1 MTPTVPASSSGLTA
15 PFSATETRDI
25 IDRFWRD
32 GFALVPGVLSTAE
45 CAELRRITDEVA
57 KTSPSFVI
65 RRPEETNLAFVRLFI
80 REPILSLVRE
90 ILGPNCR
97 FCAQNVIR
105 NEPGQAISHWHVDDF
120 LEHPLP
126 PEIPRWDPRVRLP
139 LMWLSVQVPLSDIT
153 SPADG
158 PTEVVTG
165 SHLSGR
171 DSPKENPVF
180 EGRGAEPILC
190 RVGDIYL
197 FNHQVWHR
205 GSPNTGKHTRYLM
218 QLQYARGDNLAARCK
233 GANRTPALEKVL
245 AGADPQLRE
254 FMFKELNFI

>member
-1 MTPTVPASSSGLTA
+1 MSSGLTT
-15 PFSATETRDI
+15 PFSADETREI
-25 IDRFWRD
+25 MDRFHRD
-32 GFALVPGVLSTAE
+32 GIAIVRGVLSADE
-45 CAELRRITDEVA
+45 CAELRRITDDIA
-57 KTSPSFVI
+57 KSNPSFVI
-65 RRPEETNLAFVRLFI
+65 RRPEETHLAFVRLFI
-80 REPILSLVRE
+80 REPILSLAKQIV
-90 ILGPNCR
+90 GPDCR

-105 NEPGQAISHWHVDDF
+105 NAPGQAISHWHVDDF

-139 LMWLSVQVPLSDIT
+139 LMWFSVQVPLSDIT

-158 PTEVVTG
+158 PTEYVPG

-190 RVGDIYL
+190 KAGDIYL

-205 GSPNTGKHTRYLM
+205 GSHNTGKNTRYLM
-218 QLQYARGDNLAARCK
+218 QLQYARGDILAARCK
-233 GANRTPALEKVL
+233 GANRNEALAKVL
-245 AGADPQLRE
+245 AGADPALVE
-254 FMFKELNFI
+254 FMHKELSFV